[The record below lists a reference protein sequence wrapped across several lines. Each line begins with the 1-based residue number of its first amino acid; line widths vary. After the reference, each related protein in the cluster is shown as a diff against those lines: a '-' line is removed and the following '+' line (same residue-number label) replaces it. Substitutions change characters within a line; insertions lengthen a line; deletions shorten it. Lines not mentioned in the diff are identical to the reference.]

1 MDAHRILKIVL
12 DIACIIIGC
21 VLGTIFQNWKYR
33 RLYREEGGQPVKE
46 AKPMTFKQFVTWCND
61 RASDGCWGMMTAV
74 ICIDIISQMRKTPFW
89 KRKKRWET
97 EFNFNNALY
106 KDVVKPTEEKIEEFF
121 SQEDL

>member
-1 MDAHRILKIVL
+1 MDAHHILKIVL

-33 RLYREEGGQPVKE
+33 RPYREEGGQPVKE
-46 AKPMTFKQFVTWCND
+46 AKPMTFKQFVTWCNQ
-61 RASDGCWGMMTAV
+61 RAADGYWGMTTAI
-74 ICIDIISQMRKTPFW
+74 ICMDIISQMRKTPFW

-106 KDVVKPTEEKIEEFF
+106 NDVVKPTEEKIEEFF
-121 SQEDL
+121 SQEDV

>member
-1 MDAHRILKIVL
+1 MDAHRILRIVL
-12 DIACIIIGC
+12 DIASIGLGC
-21 VLGTIFQNWKYR
+21 VLGTIFRNKMYRRKYR
-33 RLYREEGGQPVKE
+33 TEGGQPVKE
-46 AKPMTFKQFVTWCND
+46 ATPMSFKQFVAWCND
-61 RASDGCWGMMTAV
+61 RASDGCWGMTTAV
-74 ICIDIISQMRKTPFW
+74 ICIDIIGQMRNTPFW